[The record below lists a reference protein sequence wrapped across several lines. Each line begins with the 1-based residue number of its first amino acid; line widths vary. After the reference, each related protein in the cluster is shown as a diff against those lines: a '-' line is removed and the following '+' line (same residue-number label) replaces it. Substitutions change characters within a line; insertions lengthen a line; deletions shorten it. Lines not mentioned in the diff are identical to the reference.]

1 MTESLFSAQAWL
13 WIYAI
18 GLLVLGY
25 VMILLEIFVIPG
37 FNIFGIGG
45 FATICLGTYFAFA
58 RLGTPAA
65 ILVGLAGLAGT
76 AALIWLLVRNSAWN
90 RLVLRK
96 KTDRAS
102 GYTSAPA
109 SLDNLV
115 SSTGVALT
123 PLRPAG
129 RAQFDEQVV
138 DVVTE
143 GDFIEPGDPVE
154 VLSVHG
160 NRIVVHSFD
169 ATGVDND
176 HQ

>member
-1 MTESLFSAQAWL
+1 MTESLFGAEAWL

-18 GLLVLGY
+18 GLLILGF
-25 VMILLEIFVIPG
+25 VMILLEVFVIPG
-37 FNIFGIGG
+37 FNIFGIAG
-45 FATICLGTYFAFA
+45 FATVCMGVYFAYA
-58 RLGTPAA
+58 RLGTQAA
-65 ILVGLAGLAGT
+65 FLVGLAGLVGT
-76 AALIWLLVRNSAWN
+76 VTLVWLLIRNRAWQ
-90 RLVLRK
+90 RLVLER

-109 SLDNLV
+109 SLETLV
-115 SSTGVALT
+115 SSIGVATT

-129 RAQFDEQVV
+129 RAQFEEQIV

-143 GDFIEPGDPVE
+143 GDFIESGDQVQ

-160 NRIVVHSFD
+160 NRIVVHILD
-169 ATGVDND
+169 ASRVDGD